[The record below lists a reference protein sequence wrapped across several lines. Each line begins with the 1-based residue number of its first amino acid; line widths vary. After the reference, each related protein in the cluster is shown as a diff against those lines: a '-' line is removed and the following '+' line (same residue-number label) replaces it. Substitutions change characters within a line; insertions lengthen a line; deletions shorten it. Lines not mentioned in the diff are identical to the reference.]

1 MCRNNWLLF
10 KRLEKYILYFKS
22 RRRITLLRREGIN
35 VPSYIVLTHFC
46 DIKCDQMFLLGF
58 CKYEPSNVQ
67 IECI

>member
-35 VPSYIVLTHFC
+35 VPSYILLTRFC
-46 DIKCDQMFLLGF
+46 DIECDQMFLLGF
-58 CKYEPSNVQ
+58 C
-67 IECI
+67 